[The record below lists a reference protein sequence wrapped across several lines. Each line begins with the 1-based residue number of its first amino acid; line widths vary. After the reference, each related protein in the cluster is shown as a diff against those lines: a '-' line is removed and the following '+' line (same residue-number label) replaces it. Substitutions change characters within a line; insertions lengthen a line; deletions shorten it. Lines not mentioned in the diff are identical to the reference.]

1 MQPKQPTMKIIIPI
15 VLIFA
20 ACNKTPSQV
29 VPPVPNTDRFQKV
42 PDIYPLTRPIP
53 EVSGI
58 ADSRTI
64 ADHLWAQED
73 SGNPPRIF
81 AIKHEGFVTDS
92 FMVAGA
98 RNRDWEDITVGKGP
112 NEALTYIYV
121 GDIGDNNSQYPDYT
135 IYRIPEP
142 TSFANAEITVYDRL
156 KFTYPDGSHD
166 AEALLVDDATKD
178 IFVITKR
185 DAVSKMYKI
194 PYPQDAQNMN
204 QAVFVA
210 DLKYPGVVSASLSLS
225 GTEVIVKTYTNLYYY
240 LRPAGEALEV
250 TLAKSPSDTLEYQL
264 EPQGEAV
271 AFTKSNSGFF
281 TYSEKGLSESFPT
294 LLFYRRKG

>member
-1 MQPKQPTMKIIIPI
+1 MKTIIPI
-15 VLIFA
+15 VLLFA

-29 VPPVPNTDRFQKV
+29 TTPDPNAERFAKIPQ
-42 PDIYPLTRPIP
+42 IYPLTRPIP

-64 ADHLWAQED
+64 SDHLWAHED
-73 SGNPPRIF
+73 SGNPPQLF
-81 AIKHEGFVTDS
+81 LVKHEGFVTDS

-112 NEALTYIYV
+112 DDALTYLYI
-121 GDIGDNNSQYPDYT
+121 GDIGDNNSQYTDYT

-142 TSFANAEITVYDRL
+142 KALGEPDITVYDSL

-178 IFVITKR
+178 IFIITKR
-185 DAVSKMYKI
+185 DAVSKLYKI
-194 PYPQDAQNMN
+194 PYPQDTQNMN
-204 QAVFVA
+204 QAVHVA
-210 DLKYPGVVSASLSLS
+210 DLKYSGVVSASLSLA
-225 GTEVIVKTYTNLYYY
+225 GTEVLVKTYTNLYYY
-240 LRPAGEALEV
+240 LRPAGEGLEV
-250 TLAKSPSDTLEYQL
+250 TLEKTPTDTLAYEL

-281 TYSEKGLSESFPT
+281 TYSEKGLSETFPT
-294 LLFYRRKG
+294 LLFYRRTR